1 MIAQINI
8 DGSINVLEELV
19 NTTNI
24 GKDTFSKGRI
34 AVSAIRETCETLK
47 GFTILRKEYKVKNY
61 KAVFVR

>member
-19 NTTNI
+19 NITNI

-34 AVSAIRETCETLK
+34 AVSTIRETCETLK
-47 GFTILRKEYKVKNY
+47 GFTILMKEYKVKNY